1 MSEDEKPTGL
11 TIFAPAPRPPAE
23 AVASDCDPR
32 TAEVF
37 RALER
42 ARGTV
47 TKTEEPGAKA
57 WERAIAVLQNEV
69 HALRE
74 GLAKATP
81 LPDEMAQR
89 LASSSRV
96 LERSVVV
103 PSEKLADFERR
114 LEGAMRELRD
124 SAQGQRRQTDLFAAW
139 HAWWK
144 RQVTVWAVVLGLLLF
159 AGTAF

>member
-1 MSEDEKPTGL
+1 
-11 TIFAPAPRPPAE
+11 
-23 AVASDCDPR
+23 
-32 TAEVF
+32 
-37 RALER
+37 
-42 ARGTV
+42 
-47 TKTEEPGAKA
+47 
-57 WERAIAVLQNEV
+57 
-69 HALRE
+69 
-74 GLAKATP
+74 
-81 LPDEMAQR
+81 MAQR

-144 RQVTVWAVVLGLLLF
+144 RQVTVWAVVLGLLLV
-159 AGTAF
+159 AGTAVLWRTHSLAQSTHDILLQILENQTKAQSGKGVRR